1 MSEFMSEFM
10 SGGSYSR
17 LLGYHAVLVLGS
29 EALRLLGDYS
39 MRLLRYYGFWFLG
52 P

>member
-1 MSEFMSEFM
+1 MSEFIR
-10 SGGSYSR
+10 GGSYSS
-17 LLGYHAVLVLGS
+17 LLGCHAVLILGS
-29 EALRLLGDYS
+29 EVLRLLGDYS